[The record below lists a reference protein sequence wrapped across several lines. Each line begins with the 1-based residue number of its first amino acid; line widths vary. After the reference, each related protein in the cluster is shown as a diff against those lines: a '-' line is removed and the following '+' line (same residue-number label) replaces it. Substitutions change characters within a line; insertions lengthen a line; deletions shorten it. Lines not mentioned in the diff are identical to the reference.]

1 MTHTE
6 IIKQNADDINNK
18 LVDAIIK
25 KAQQLSLDSEIINRR
40 MLVDHLNTVLQI
52 NLKEGLYIK
61 KILKEAYLKS
71 SYSSSIQKAI
81 VNNILDNNGKNS
93 VFSPVRVEQRVEA
106 LDIKDPQLDLNDFK
120 LIEQETNT
128 VKEIDGT
135 FEIQAI
141 QKNIEVL
148 KPEKELSI
156 TGKFKVEA
164 IKDHAFNIKK
174 EYQKII
180 QIHEKVK
187 DINLN
192 LVDDFD
198 KTRNKLKL
206 MREDLLNLLIDLFG
220 DKIKNSEPE
229 LFDLSKINWENFE
242 DRYGKLDTYFSSI
255 NENVEIFK
263 EAHQQHMSA
272 ISQSG
277 KNEFNN
283 FLSKTS
289 SLADAG
295 KLDKSKLK
303 GTAATAAVGFLVK
316 GAMSVIKSRSEAKKT
331 IAQIEFD
338 IENLK
343 EGMRADVQ
351 LILDDILKLGRFY
364 TELKDKLIPQLKL
377 FSQEAVNKLIVDISP
392 LYEQIISNQEI
403 KELRDSNKLLMT
415 EFRTIEA
422 ELIDKKEQIN
432 FNKFRHQK
440 LTEVINFQKKEY
452 NFLLSLTP
460 VKPNLFYK
468 IISPTKSSN
477 LYNETLI
484 DWHTYC
490 KPFVDHFEN
499 TQEQV
504 IREEELREE
513 NLTDIN
519 RLTNRKVNIQEELKN
534 NSKKIRTIFG
544 EKGNKDI
551 LKNLLT
557 HIREFTI
564 SSKGVLELNI
574 SKKLI

>member
-460 VKPNLFYK
+460 VKPNFKKNPVMPLK
-468 IISPTKSSN
+468 LLEASASVLKSPSKSKSVS
-477 LYNETLI
+477 
-484 DWHTYC
+484 
-490 KPFVDHFEN
+490 F
-499 TQEQV
+499 
-504 IREEELREE
+504 
-513 NLTDIN
+513 
-519 RLTNRKVNIQEELKN
+519 
-534 NSKKIRTIFG
+534 
-544 EKGNKDI
+544 I
-551 LKNLLT
+551 L
-557 HIREFTI
+557 TI
-564 SSKGVLELNI
+564 SIGRQNI
-574 SKKLI
+574 